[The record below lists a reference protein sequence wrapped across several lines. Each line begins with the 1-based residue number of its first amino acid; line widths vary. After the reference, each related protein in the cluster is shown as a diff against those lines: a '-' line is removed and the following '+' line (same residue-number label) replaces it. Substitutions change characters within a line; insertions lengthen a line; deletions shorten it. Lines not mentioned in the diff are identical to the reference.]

1 MSVFELFSNR
11 AAAYG
16 NALLN
21 WQKDPAEEI
30 LSYAWSYRRSAIS
43 LVASLQQRDVVAIDN
58 GALPIL
64 FLYRHSFEL
73 YLKALVYHAALL
85 SVDKS
90 ELIDALPRLWR
101 EHSLLRLV
109 KMSLPVLTGSHPL
122 TVAGELHNEV
132 NALARKLDEVDSGS
146 YSFRYPVSTKGEGS
160 LPENF
165 FMNIFTFSDAMER
178 VLDDLSQ
185 FCHSLE
191 KERNSTSDQMKLA
204 LHTAKD
210 NTI

>member
-1 MSVFELFSNR
+1 MGIFELFPNPATAS
-11 AAAYG
+11 G

-30 LSYAWSYRRSAIS
+30 LSYAWSYQRSAVI
-43 LVASLQQRDVVAIDN
+43 LVADLQQRGAVAIDN

-122 TVAGELHNEV
+122 AVAGELHNEV
-132 NALARKLDEVDSGS
+132 SALAQKLDAVDPGS
-146 YSFRYPVSTKGEGS
+146 YSFRYPVSTKGEAS

-165 FMNIFTFSDAMER
+165 FTNIFTFSDAMEH

-185 FCHSLE
+185 FCRSLE
-191 KERNSTSDQMKLA
+191 KERNSASEQMKLA